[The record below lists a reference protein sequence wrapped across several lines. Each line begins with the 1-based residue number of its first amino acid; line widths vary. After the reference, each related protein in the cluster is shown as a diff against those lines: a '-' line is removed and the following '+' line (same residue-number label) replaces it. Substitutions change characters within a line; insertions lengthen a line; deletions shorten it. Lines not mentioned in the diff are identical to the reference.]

1 MLFFHNIL
9 KNHLHLLESQA
20 VKDNSILPDKYWIYN
35 KNTQAFIHSFVAG
48 LMRGLWL
55 FILLFLSGAIG
66 LHSSISFTSKQLSS
80 PDFSSTSSHSLA
92 ITAEGKVICVVN
104 PDSDSVSLVDTASN
118 ATLVEIPVGDDPRSV
133 AIGGNL
139 AFVSNHG
146 SDSISVVD
154 LDAREK
160 VSEIPVGD
168 RPLGI
173 AMSPDGRFLAI
184 AEMGQDT
191 IRFIQTQ
198 SFQSISVIPV
208 ADRPYGLS
216 FTPDGNSLLV
226 SHLID
231 GTITRLAVH
240 PYSSFFPLTYHA
252 GIPSLS
258 SPAQAQVR
266 DKDQFS
272 TGNASPYG
280 ISIPTWN
287 NIAPAPSVVVEAA
300 GKRAYLPQTMGNG
313 QGLNI
318 QFDTTVFPV
327 VSVIDLALNKHMIS
341 ENISLPELDRP
352 VGLPWDAALA
362 KDGQEL
368 WVVNAA
374 SNDVSVLDI
383 HNPLLPT
390 GLANIKVSHNPR
402 GILITPDGNTAYV
415 QNALAGTL
423 SVIDTQTYTLKQ
435 EIVTTNIPLPPL
447 LLQGKQLFHTSSH
460 AELSQAAWIS
470 CNTCHVEGEHDGRTW
485 FVQFLGEVLPG
496 EQPIIQRNTT
506 SLLGMVETYPLRW
519 SAEWDESA
527 DSEFSIRFEQFGSGL
542 IPGEMHPTLG
552 TPNQGRSVE
561 LDSLAAFIDSLLVP
575 HRSLGVSTAAERGR
589 QIFESPQAGC
599 LECHPP
605 PLYTDL
611 LRHDVGTGDKP
622 GEWFGPEFDTPT
634 LRFLYD
640 SPPYLHDGSSPTL
653 LHMLTAANRGDL
665 HGNTSHLS
673 ASQLDDLVEFLLV
686 LPYQ

>member
-1 MLFFHNIL
+1 
-9 KNHLHLLESQA
+9 
-20 VKDNSILPDKYWIYN
+20 
-35 KNTQAFIHSFVAG
+35 
-48 LMRGLWL
+48 MRGLWV
-55 FILLFLSGAIG
+55 FILLFLSGAVG
-66 LHSSISFTSKQLSS
+66 LQSSNSFPSAQLSI
-80 PDFSSTSSHSLA
+80 PDFTSTSSHSLA
-92 ITAEGKVICVVN
+92 ITAGGDLVCVVN
-104 PDSDSVSLVDTASN
+104 PESDSVSLVETGSN
-118 ATLVEIPVGDDPRSV
+118 ALLAEIPVGDDPRSV

-139 AFVSNHG
+139 AYVSNHG
-146 SDSISVVD
+146 SDSISVID
-154 LDAREK
+154 LDTWEMK
-160 VSEIPVGD
+160 SVIPVGE

-173 AMSPDGRFLAI
+173 ALSPDGRFLAI

-191 IRFIQTQ
+191 IRFIEAQ
-198 SFQSISVIPV
+198 SFQSISTLTV

-226 SHLID
+226 SHLIN
-231 GTITRLAVH
+231 GTITRLAVL
-240 PYSSFFPLTYHA
+240 PYSSYIPLTYHA
-252 GIPSLS
+252 GFPTLS
-258 SPAQAQVR
+258 SPAQEPMM
-266 DKDQFS
+266 DNDQFS
-272 TGNASPYG
+272 AGSTNLYG
-280 ISIPTWN
+280 TSIPTWN
-287 NIAPAPSVVVEAA
+287 NIAPAPSVVVNQN
-300 GKRAYLPQTMGNG
+300 GDRAYLPQTMGNG
-313 QGLNI
+313 QGLNV

-327 VSVIDLALNKHMIS
+327 VSAIDLVSNKHLTS
-341 ENISLPELDRP
+341 ENISLPEIDRP

-362 KDGQEL
+362 KGDQEL
-368 WVVNAA
+368 WVVNAG

-383 HNPLLPT
+383 SNPLLPI

-402 GILITPDGNTAYV
+402 GILITPDGETAYV

-423 SVIDTQTYTLKQ
+423 SVIDAQSYTLLQ
-435 EIVTTNIPLPPL
+435 EITTTSIPLPPL
-447 LLQGKQLFHTSSH
+447 LLQGKQLFHTSSR

-485 FVQFLGEVLPG
+485 FVQFLGEVPPG

-552 TPNQGRSVE
+552 TPNQGRSLE
-561 LDSLAAFIDSLLVP
+561 LDSLAAFIDSLQVP
-575 HRSLGVSTAAERGR
+575 GRTHSLSASEERGK

-611 LRHDVGTGDKP
+611 LKHDVGTGHKP

-634 LRFLYD
+634 LRYLFD
-640 SPPYLHDGSSPTL
+640 SAPYLHDGSSPTL
-653 LHMLTAANRGDL
+653 LHMLTAANASDH
-665 HGNTSHLS
+665 HGITSHLS